1 MRLVLGE
8 WGAGAALCAVAGMS
22 LSGITFEQGEQ
33 LPYPTDLSVSK
44 RTFAERNKKPAH
56 DRAR

>member
-22 LSGITFEQGEQ
+22 LRALHLNRENNF
-33 LPYPTDLSVSK
+33 PCPTDPSVSK